1 MSGLFASAPIGYV
14 CFRTD
19 HGTLIINTA
28 LNSFKHAK
36 EIFEMMPYDSRK
48 NCRRS
53 IETRREDDRRT
64 VYYLFGTQEW
74 IDNIKNH
81 YLSWPKLDRR
91 ENVRRNLERRAIDRR
106 LKQLN
111 EQDRSAIQYSQIL
124 LTQEER
130 KLIADIYAVFDTV

>member
-1 MSGLFASAPIGYV
+1 
-14 CFRTD
+14 
-19 HGTLIINTA
+19 
-28 LNSFKHAK
+28 
-36 EIFEMMPYDSRK
+36 MMLHESRK

-53 IETRREDDRRT
+53 TETRREDDRRI
-64 VYYLFGTQEW
+64 VHYLFGTQDW

-106 LKQLN
+106 LKQLT
-111 EQDRSAIQYSQIL
+111 EQDRSAIQYSQVL

-130 KLIADIYAVFDTV
+130 KLIADIYAMIDSV